1 MPPQQGATG
10 CHRVT
15 HASNSVQ
22 YSPVQLSPTQ
32 PRSVDALPQ
41 TLWQIKFVSG
51 TTKDVERESEGRTEK
66 VRGGIARSTESGRG
80 KKMKKGRE
88 GQLKATKCQ
97 CSLRLL
103 LITL

>member
-1 MPPQQGATG
+1 MPA
-10 CHRVT
+10 
-15 HASNSVQ
+15 NSVQ
-22 YSPVQLSPTQ
+22 YSPVQLRPTQ

-66 VRGGIARSTESGRG
+66 VRGGGEKGTARSTGSDRG

-88 GQLKATKCQ
+88 RERKGQLKAAKCQ

-103 LITL
+103 LISL